1 MHFKAP
7 FQDVMIFIPIIAI
20 LIRSGT
26 QLWGQ
31 AREVVHNIVTYLK
44 KLRNLK
50 YSIVATQEATGFTES
65 S

>member
-1 MHFKAP
+1 
-7 FQDVMIFIPIIAI
+7 MIFIPIIAI
-20 LIRSGT
+20 LIKSGT

-31 AREVVHNIVTYLK
+31 AQEVVHNIFTYLKKSK